1 MNLNLTNTIN
11 LMKKYLDIPS
21 PAGYTENAVL
31 EIKKDFKFRLFISKV
46 INVQIF
52 INICQ

>member
-21 PAGYTENAVL
+21 PAGYTEMQ
-31 EIKKDFKFRLFISKV
+31 F
-46 INVQIF
+46 
-52 INICQ
+52 